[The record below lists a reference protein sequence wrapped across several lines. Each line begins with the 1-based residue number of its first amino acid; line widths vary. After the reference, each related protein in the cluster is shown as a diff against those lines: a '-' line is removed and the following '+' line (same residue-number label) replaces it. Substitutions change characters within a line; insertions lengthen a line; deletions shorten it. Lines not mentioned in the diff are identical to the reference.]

1 MNDGGL
7 FSIFTNITEL
17 KKREEELNK
26 TITELDIAREKA
38 DAANQTKS
46 QFLANMSH
54 ELRTPLNAII
64 GLTEMLKEDA
74 ADDGLEDF
82 EEPLDRVFNAGKH
95 LLTLINDVL
104 DLSLIHI

>member
-26 TITELDIAREKA
+26 TISELDIAREKA

-74 ADDGLEDF
+74 ADDGLDDF
-82 EEPLDRVFNAGKH
+82 EEPLDRAVSYTH
-95 LLTLINDVL
+95 LRAHET
-104 DLSLIHI
+104 